1 MKIQVST
8 ESQQTIRVALAG
20 VMNGV
25 GLGELRR
32 ELDRAR
38 RMRKNIE
45 LDMEEV
51 TLLDRHSVSFLAE
64 QRRDDVRLVNCPVY
78 IEPWI
83 EREMRNGAAAA

>member
-20 VMNGV
+20 AMNGV

-38 RMRKNIE
+38 RMRKSIE
-45 LDMEEV
+45 LDLEEV

-64 QRRDDVRLVNCPVY
+64 QSRDDVRLVNCPAY

-83 EREMRNGAAAA
+83 EREMHNGAAAA